1 MTLYLKYRPQSL
13 ADVVG
18 QDHIV
23 TTLEQAISRR
33 SVSHA
38 YLFCGSR
45 GTGKTSV
52 ARIMAKTIL
61 LQGIE
66 DEAVKAQMI
75 KGIDDGSFVD
85 LVEIDAASNRRID
98 DIRDLIEK
106 INFSPSVAKAKVH
119 IIDEVHMLTKEA
131 FNALLK
137 TLEEPPEYAYFIL
150 ATTELHKVPDTI
162 QSRCQRFLFKKV
174 KDDDIIRR
182 LQFIADQEHITI
194 DRDALR
200 AIARHASGSFRDGI
214 SLLDQLRSLPKI
226 TLADVTER
234 IGRTAAVFIEDIVAA
249 ITEKDLPK
257 ITDLVRQMEEANVPL
272 DTVAADLLSLIRTN
286 MHEAIGKKESPA
298 PFIRMT
304 DILLSALKDMR
315 ASPIPGLVLESALV
329 SICADNLP
337 VAEPKK
343 VVRAAAPAPVI
354 QAPVAP
360 KTAPAPVAAAPVAMT
375 PKEEVVPK
383 AAIVEAE
390 ELTTQNILKHWD
402 VLLKTVNPPSV
413 RMSLKD
419 AAITSV
425 ENGNVRLAFA
435 SSFHREKVA
444 DTKAS
449 RNVEEA
455 FLAIFKRP
463 VRIQCVVEKD
473 VRPASAS
480 GPAINLV
487 EAAEEVFGGL

>member
-23 TTLEQAISRR
+23 TTLEQAIDRK

-38 YLFCGSR
+38 YLFCGTR

-61 LQGIE
+61 LQGVE
-66 DEAVKAQMI
+66 DEVVKAQMM
-75 KGIDDGSFVD
+75 KGIEDGSFVD

-182 LQFIADQEHITI
+182 LQYIADQEHITI

-200 AIARHASGSFRDGI
+200 AIAHHASGSFRDGI

-226 TLADVTER
+226 GIVDVTDR
-234 IGRTAAVFIEDIVAA
+234 IGRTAAIFIEDVITAIGEKNLHR
-249 ITEKDLPK
+249 ITE
-257 ITDLVRQMEEANVPL
+257 LVHQMEEANVPL
-272 DTVAADLLSLIRTN
+272 DTVATDLLAVIRTK
-286 MHEAIGKKESPA
+286 MHEAIEKKQSPA

-304 DILLSALKDMR
+304 DILLAALKDMR

-329 SICADNLP
+329 SICTETP
-337 VAEPKK
+337 VVEEPRK
-343 VVRAAAPAPVI
+343 VLRAPTPPSPHVSTPPRHTP
-354 QAPVAP
+354 PVAP
-360 KTAPAPVAAAPVAMT
+360 AAPKTEAA
-375 PKEEVVPK
+375 PK
-383 AAIVEAE
+383 ASIVEAE
-390 ELTTQNILKHWD
+390 ELTLQNILRHWD
-402 VLLKTVNPPSV
+402 TLLKTVNPPSV

-419 AAITSV
+419 AAVTGV
-425 ENGNVRLAFA
+425 ENGTVRFAFA

-455 FLAIFKRP
+455 LLAIFKKP
-463 VRIQCVVEKD
+463 VRIVCVVEKD
-473 VRPASAS
+473 ATPAVAS
-480 GPAINLV
+480 GPAVSLV